1 VQGFGNVG
9 SVSADLLS
17 RAGAKVVAVTD
28 WKGGVYNAKGLD
40 IQALLA
46 HAAEHKTVE
55 GFPNAESLTNEA
67 LFALDVD
74 ILVPAALENQ
84 ITEDNAADVRAR
96 IVVEGANGPTT
107 PNAHQMMHE
116 RGIFVVPD
124 ILANAGGVTTSYFE
138 WVQNRHGY
146 YWSLDEVNTR
156 LEQKMG
162 EAFGAVLATSQ
173 RYGVDMR
180 TAAYAVAIARV
191 GNVTKVR
198 GMYA

>member
-1 VQGFGNVG
+1 
-9 SVSADLLS
+9 
-17 RAGAKVVAVTD
+17 
-28 WKGGVYNAKGLD
+28 
-40 IQALLA
+40 
-46 HAAEHKTVE
+46 
-55 GFPNAESLTNEA
+55 
-67 LFALDVD
+67 
-74 ILVPAALENQ
+74 
-84 ITEDNAADVRAR
+84 
-96 IVVEGANGPTT
+96 
-107 PNAHQMMHE
+107 
-116 RGIFVVPD
+116 
-124 ILANAGGVTTSYFE
+124 LANAGGVTTSYFE